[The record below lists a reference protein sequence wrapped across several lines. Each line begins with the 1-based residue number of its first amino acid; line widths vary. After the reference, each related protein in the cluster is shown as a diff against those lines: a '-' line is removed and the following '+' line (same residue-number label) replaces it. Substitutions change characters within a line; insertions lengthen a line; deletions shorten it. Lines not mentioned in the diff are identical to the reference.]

1 MIPLN
6 IILECNECKNIIS
19 ISREQYILLKKIQ
32 NNIILL
38 NKINFPLVI
47 NGNDIFN
54 ILNASCR
61 KCKKSNFTIINK
73 QSR

>member
-6 IILECNECKNIIS
+6 IILQCDECKNIIT
-19 ISREQYILLKKIQ
+19 ISRAQYIILKRIQ

-38 NKINFPLVI
+38 NQIYFPLII
-47 NGNDIFN
+47 NGDNIFN
-54 ILNASCR
+54 ILNISCR

-73 QSR
+73 